1 MRKALRVR
9 RDGEAVPVA
18 RTGLRRIETC
28 AVGEELGRHGHQGAL
43 GLPGSA
49 EPRPPQQNHAL
60 DPERRLDGAQEVPRA
75 VAEDEPVGVGAA
87 EVDLSGE
94 GRRVRG
100 EYGQGVARAT
110 GAEPAECD
118 AVRRRLR
125 TKAGRSAAALVGGD
139 GVVWMGELAGEQ
151 GGQPGDLLVWRGLS
165 EDMHKWVRVPAVR
178 GSVGTTAA
186 TPLSEDVQW
195 LGVHGMRWEEHI
207 AIDPAVRG
215 GQPVIRGTRV
225 PVDVILGAL
234 AAGERTEDLCHAY
247 GLCEEQVRACLA
259 FAAAE
264 IAEGRYHAVPH

>member
-1 MRKALRVR
+1 M
-9 RDGEAVPVA
+9 
-18 RTGLRRIETC
+18 
-28 AVGEELGRHGHQGAL
+28 
-43 GLPGSA
+43 GLPRPRD
-49 EPRPPQQNHAL
+49 PRPLQHDHAL
-60 DPERRLDGAQEVPRA
+60 DAERRLDGAQQAAGA

-87 EVDLSGE
+87 EVDLGRE
-94 GRRVRG
+94 GCRVRG
-100 EYGQGVARAT
+100 EHGQGVGRAT
-110 GAEPAECD
+110 GAEPAEGD
-118 AVRRRLR
+118 AVRRRMR
-125 TKAGRSAAALVGGD
+125 TKGGRPAAALVGGD
-139 GVVWMGELAGEQ
+139 GVVWIGELAGEQ

-165 EDMHKWVRVPAVR
+165 EDLHKWVRVPAVR

-195 LGVHGMRWEEHI
+195 SGVHGMRWEEHI

-234 AAGERTEDLCHAY
+234 AAGERTEDLCQAY
-247 GLCEEQVRACLA
+247 ALCEDQIRGCLA